1 MSAFRQG
8 SALRNAALVKNLSA
22 IACAVLPLFLTAYTG
37 LAKNHEMPVS
47 VEDMGLLITFLIG
60 AIGAI
65 STVITSPKAGLP
77 ARDQLQRIEA

>member
-1 MSAFRQG
+1 MNVFRQG
-8 SALRNAALVKNLSA
+8 NAVRNAQQVKSWSA

-47 VEDMGLLITFLIG
+47 VEDMGLLVAFLIG

-65 STVITSPKAGLP
+65 STVITSPKVGLP

>member
-1 MSAFRQG
+1 MSVFRKG
-8 SALRNAALVKNLSA
+8 SSVRRSTQVKNLSA

-47 VEDMGLLITFLIG
+47 VEDMGLLVAFLIG